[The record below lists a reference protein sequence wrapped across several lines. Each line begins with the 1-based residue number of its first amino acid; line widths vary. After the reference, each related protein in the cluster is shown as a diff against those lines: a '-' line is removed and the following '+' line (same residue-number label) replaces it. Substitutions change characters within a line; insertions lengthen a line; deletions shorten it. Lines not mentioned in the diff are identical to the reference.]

1 VQYASK
7 PNKVVSRANAVTIA
21 SGLSAWLGG
30 VAFSIG
36 FGISAPVWVAGA
48 ATVLSLTFARLGA
61 RAQRR

>member
-7 PNKVVSRANAVTIA
+7 PNKLLSRANAVTLA
-21 SGLSAWLGG
+21 SGFSAWLGG

-36 FGISAPVWVAGA
+36 FGINAPVWVAGA
-48 ATVLSLTFARLGA
+48 ATVLSLAFARLGA